1 LSHVFSLKM
10 ARQTAEAFLKEESI
24 ASLPVDPFAIAESR
38 DIMVEGKPEKAEG
51 VSGMLLRHGNSFGI
65 VYATHI
71 PSPGFQRFSVSHEL
85 GHYFLPGHVDHI
97 LPKGAVHVSRAGFIT
112 SDPYELEADN
122 FAAGL
127 LMPEAPFKRAI
138 DQYDPGLDAIEAV
151 ADLCQTSRTATA
163 IRFAELTDAAVA
175 VIMSTGSQIDY
186 CFLSRLTRI
195 FASGSFPIPH
205 SHDAVIFSTRG
216 ATFRALKRWQSAGS
230 PGPAKTPV
238 ADRRSP

>member
-1 LSHVFSLKM
+1 
-10 ARQTAEAFLKEESI
+10 
-24 ASLPVDPFAIAESR
+24 
-38 DIMVEGKPEKAEG
+38 MVEGKPEKAEG

-97 LPKGAVHVSRAGFIT
+97 LPKGGVHVSRAGFIT
-112 SDPYELEADN
+112 SDPYELEADH

-186 CFLSRLTRI
+186 CFLSVAMKTLPKLEWLR
-195 FASGSFPIPH
+195 
-205 SHDAVIFSTRG
+205 
-216 ATFRALKRWQSAGS
+216 KGS
-230 PGPAKTPV
+230 PLPSGTAT
-238 ADRRSP
+238 ARIGARARTCGRTSGRRRRCQGLARRSKERARDRSVGRPRTIWKGADGSCIHVDRAGR